1 MGTGFYGSNDPTNSV
16 KALKEDVLRSS
27 NDHGQ
32 CVNAMDLQ
40 KNERLQTLFMHV
52 LRTAVSFE
60 KKRSAS
66 AVVTRMVAS
75 SWSNNDRFGQ

>member
-1 MGTGFYGSNDPTNSV
+1 MKSRV
-16 KALKEDVLRSS
+16 DVGVLWSS

-32 CVNAMDLQ
+32 CINAMDLQ
-40 KNERLQTLFMHV
+40 KNECLQTLFIHV

-66 AVVTRMVAS
+66 AVVTGMVAS